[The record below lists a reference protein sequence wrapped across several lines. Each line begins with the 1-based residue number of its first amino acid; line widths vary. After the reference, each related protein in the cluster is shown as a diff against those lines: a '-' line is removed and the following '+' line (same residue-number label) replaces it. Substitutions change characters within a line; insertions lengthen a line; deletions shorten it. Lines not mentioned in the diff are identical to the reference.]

1 SKPTA
6 PVWKTSCVTGTMR
19 RPVGK
24 IGVGVDV
31 GPGVLVGVA
40 VGQTPGHGVLVGGGV
55 SVGVAEAVGVAVN
68 VGGGVGHDSE
78 QPTTSRMPPRVAA
91 GMRVPFT
98 SVMIV
103 FSSETAVVPTSAA
116 MNVTEAILPVPVA
129 PGGGDGPSVTQVYWT
144 LAGLIC
150 GARQKTVR
158 PVVPRKG
165 PVVTAYGVRTVG
177 SNERV
182 NWNAARSV
190 TCCTSMSTSKV
201 EPMICVWKKGW
212 TQTAAPAVPQSIA
225 GVGVNV
231 GVMVGVGE
239 SVAVGHGPPGHA
251 VEVGVGCGATVTAPS
266 YATEKMLSPSGF
278 ASDGSRSSTVVPA
291 ETGVQVM
298 CASVPAP
305 LGPGCAPLV
314 TQPKWS
320 R

>member
-1 SKPTA
+1 
-6 PVWKTSCVTGTMR
+6 
-19 RPVGK
+19 
-24 IGVGVDV
+24 D
-31 GPGVLVGVA
+31 
-40 VGQTPGHGVLVGGGV
+40 
-55 SVGVAEAVGVAVN
+55 
-68 VGGGVGHDSE
+68 
-78 QPTTSRMPPRVAA
+78 
-91 GMRVPFT
+91 
-98 SVMIV
+98 
-103 FSSETAVVPTSAA
+103 
-116 MNVTEAILPVPVA
+116 
-129 PGGGDGPSVTQVYWT
+129 
-144 LAGLIC
+144 
-150 GARQKTVR
+150 
-158 PVVPRKG
+158 
-165 PVVTAYGVRTVG
+165 
-177 SNERV
+177 RV

-320 R
+320 RRSVGPRTSLNGVGQKSERPVLPREPASLADAKVSTDES